1 MGDDGATLAID
12 LGGTRIKA
20 GIVEANTVV
29 ESITIP
35 TDDEQGFEP
44 VLRRMIALGER
55 LTRERA
61 IGAVGLSVPGIVDV
75 KRGVVVDIN
84 KKLEGMSGF
93 PLADTL
99 EQHFGCAVA
108 LENDARLHGL
118 GERVAG
124 AAQGVE
130 NLVCLTFGTGV
141 GCCVVIDGC
150 ILRGPRGMRGILGGH
165 MTIES
170 NGPICTCGSVGCF
183 EALCRAS
190 ALVHEARQ
198 RLPVRRDHPF
208 HALDVLTPEAVVS
221 AAAAGDQL
229 AGAALAAYL
238 RHVAVGVVSYIN
250 LHDPDLVLLGGG
262 VMNAAESILPYV
274 QDFVHERAWTIPRGR
289 VAIRAC
295 ALGDSAALIGAAAL
309 ARGEARFL

>member
-1 MGDDGATLAID
+1 MGDDGTTLAID

-29 ESITIP
+29 ESAMMP
-35 TDDEQGFEP
+35 TDDDKGFDH
-44 VLRRMIALGER
+44 VLQHLIAVGER
-55 LTRERA
+55 LARDREIR
-61 IGAVGLSVPGIVDV
+61 AVGLSVPGIVDV
-75 KRGVVVDIN
+75 ERGVVMDIN
-84 KKLEGMSGF
+84 KKLVGMIGF
-93 PLADTL
+93 PLAATL
-99 EQHFGCAVA
+99 EQHFGCTVA

-118 GERVAG
+118 GELVAG

-141 GCCVVIDGC
+141 GCCVVIDGR

-170 NGPICTCGSVGCF
+170 DGPICTCGSVGCF

-190 ALVHEARQ
+190 ALVHEATR
-198 RLPVRRDHPF
+198 RLPARPDHPF
-208 HALDVLTPEAVVS
+208 HTVDALTPEDVVS
-221 AAAAGDQL
+221 AAAAGDPL
-229 AGAALAAYL
+229 AGAALSAYL
-238 RHVAVGVVSYIN
+238 RHLAVGVVSYIN

-262 VMNAAESILPYV
+262 VMNAAESMLPYV
-274 QDFVHERAWTIPRGR
+274 QDFARERAWTIPRGR

-295 ALGDSAALIGAAAL
+295 ALGDNAALIGAAAL